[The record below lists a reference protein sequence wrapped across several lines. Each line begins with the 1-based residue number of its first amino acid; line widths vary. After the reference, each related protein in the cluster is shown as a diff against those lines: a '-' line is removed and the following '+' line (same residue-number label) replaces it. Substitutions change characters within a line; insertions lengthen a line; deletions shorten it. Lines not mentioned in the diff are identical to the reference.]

1 MIINSQFLRSTVSG
15 LIINALVFIS
25 YIILL
30 KYLNF
35 SPIISATIPYPI
47 IISIYYLMQT
57 YFVFIQKINA
67 KNLTKFL
74 FNIFFLYFLNMIL
87 LFVCAQI
94 FKLDAILSQFF
105 ILILLILL
113 NFFIQKKIIF
123 NNNKHE

>member
-1 MIINSQFLRSTVSG
+1 MIMNSQFLRYAFSG
-15 LIINALVFIS
+15 LIINALGFIS

-35 SPIISATIPYPI
+35 SPIMSFSTIYPI

-57 YFVFIQKINA
+57 YLVFYQKIKA

-74 FNIFFLYFLNMIL
+74 FNIFFLYFLNITA
-87 LFVCAQI
+87 LFICTEI
-94 FKLDAILSQFF
+94 FKLDAIFSQFF

-113 NFFIQKKIIF
+113 NFFIQKKIIY
-123 NNNKHE
+123 NVV

>member
-1 MIINSQFLRSTVSG
+1 MIMNSQFLRYAFSG
-15 LIINALVFIS
+15 LIINALGFIS

-35 SPIISATIPYPI
+35 SPIMSFSILYPI

-57 YFVFIQKINA
+57 YFVFNQKIKA

-74 FNIFFLYFLNMIL
+74 FNIFFLYFLNVTA
-87 LFVCAQI
+87 LFICTEI
-94 FKLDAILSQFF
+94 FKLDEIFSQFF

-113 NFFIQKKIIF
+113 NFFIQKKIIY
-123 NNNKHE
+123 NVV